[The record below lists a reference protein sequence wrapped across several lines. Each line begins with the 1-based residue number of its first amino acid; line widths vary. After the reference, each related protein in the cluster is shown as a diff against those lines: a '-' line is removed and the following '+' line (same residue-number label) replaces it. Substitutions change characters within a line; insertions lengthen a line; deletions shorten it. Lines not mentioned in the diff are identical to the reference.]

1 MSSLNCGISRATRH
15 SESRTWRLHVKLLG
29 RDRKEEEEE
38 AGKKASNPLAHAH
51 ARNCQ
56 TMKISDPLGKVYQHT
71 MFRDRVCKQRGNEQ
85 Q

>member
-1 MSSLNCGISRATRH
+1 MTG
-15 SESRTWRLHVKLLG
+15 K
-29 RDRKEEEEE
+29 KKEEE
-38 AGKKASNPLAHAH
+38 AGKEASNPLAHAH

-85 Q
+85 QLIIRTYMA